1 VIENTSPG
9 RTSPLI
15 FADGI
20 QFYTYF
26 MGTSIKLCCH
36 TTHAVAPKIGIK
48 LNAISHM
55 AIFFAMQ
62 NNVMFVTSG

>member
-1 VIENTSPG
+1 
-9 RTSPLI
+9 
-15 FADGI
+15 
-20 QFYTYF
+20 